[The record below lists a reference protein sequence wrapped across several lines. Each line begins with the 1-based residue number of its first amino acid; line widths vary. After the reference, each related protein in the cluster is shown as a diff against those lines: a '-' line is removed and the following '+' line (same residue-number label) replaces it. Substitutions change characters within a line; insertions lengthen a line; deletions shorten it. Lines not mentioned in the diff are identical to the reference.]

1 MKMLNIKKS
10 RANLPLLALILSL
23 VSIFFIFSNLHAQ
36 SSDFNLVTG
45 VDTSAKVAGFATG
58 GQAESV
64 NSIIG
69 MVIYIFLGL
78 VGVLFLGLTI
88 FSGIKWMIA
97 QGNEE
102 RVRKAKDSLLNS
114 IIGLAI
120 ALSAYAISYFL
131 INYFT

>member
-1 MKMLNIKKS
+1 MKMPTIKKS
-10 RANLPLLALILSL
+10 KVNLTFLALILSL
-23 VSIFFIFSNLHAQ
+23 VSIFFVFSNLHAQ
-36 SSDFNLVTG
+36 SFDFNIDTG
-45 VDTSAKVAGFATG
+45 VDISANEAGFATG
-58 GQAESV
+58 GAAESV
-64 NSIIG
+64 DSIIG
-69 MVIYIFLGL
+69 MVIYVFLGL

-102 RVRKAKDSLLNS
+102 KVRKAKDSLLNS

-120 ALSAYAISYFL
+120 ALSAYAISYFI

>member
-1 MKMLNIKKS
+1 MNMPTIKKS
-10 RANLPLLALILSL
+10 KVNLTFLALILSL
-23 VSIFFIFSNLHAQ
+23 VSIFFVFSNLHAQ
-36 SSDFNLVTG
+36 SFDFNIDTG
-45 VDTSAKVAGFATG
+45 VDISANEAGFATG
-58 GQAESV
+58 GAAESV

-69 MVIYIFLGL
+69 MVIYVFLGL
-78 VGVLFLGLTI
+78 VGVLVLGLTI

-102 RVRKAKDSLLNS
+102 KVRKAKDGLLNS

-120 ALSAYAISYFL
+120 ALSAYAISYFI

>member
-1 MKMLNIKKS
+1 MKMSTIKKS
-10 RANLPLLALILSL
+10 KINLPLLALILSL
-23 VSIFFIFSNLHAQ
+23 VSIFFIFSSIQAQ
-36 SSDFNLVTG
+36 SFDFNKDTG
-45 VDTSAKVAGFATG
+45 VDVSAGRAGFATG